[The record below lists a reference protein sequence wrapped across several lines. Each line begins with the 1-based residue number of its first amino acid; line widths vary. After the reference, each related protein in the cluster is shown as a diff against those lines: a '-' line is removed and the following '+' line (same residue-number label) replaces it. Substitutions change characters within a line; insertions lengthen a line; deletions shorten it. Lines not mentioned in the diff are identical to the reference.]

1 MKQDR
6 VSLKNLAAQID
17 DPRMAALIDSPLRHR
32 IIIWLS
38 VAIVGGFVALA
49 AIAQL
54 EEITRGVGKVIPSSH
69 LQIVQNLEGGIIK
82 SIAIREGE
90 HVAQGQSLLE
100 IDDTRFRSD
109 LREQETQ
116 TLALQA
122 QVLRLKQEIKA
133 LEIDK
138 QEEQSWK
145 DSIRIIEQPV
155 IFPANLQEHAPD
167 VVQLE
172 TDGFHTRIAG
182 LRSILSVAATRI
194 EQQEQELV
202 EINNRMR
209 RAGQS
214 YALVQQE
221 INMTAPLAKD
231 GIVPPVELLKL
242 QRQAN
247 DLLAEKEAA
256 ELMLPKAQAA
266 LREAIAK
273 RRDDAQKWLTE
284 SQQKLSEIDAQ
295 FQRLSEAQVGMQ
307 DKVQRTQ
314 VVSPVA
320 GTVQK
325 IHINTVGGVVQP
337 GSPLVEIVPSDD
349 RLLIEARVLP
359 KDIAF
364 IRRGLKAIVRLSA
377 YDFAI
382 YGSLQ
387 GTVEY
392 ISADTVADEDG
403 NSFYVVRIRTVEN
416 TLHGRSDLQIVPGMQ
431 ATVDIITGQK
441 SLLTYLLKPILR
453 AREIALTE
461 K

>member
-1 MKQDR
+1 MKLNR
-6 VSLKNLAAQID
+6 VSLKDLAAQID

-32 IIIWLS
+32 LVIWLS
-38 VAIVGGFVALA
+38 AAVVVVFLIWA

-90 HVAQGQSLLE
+90 HVAQGQPLLE

-122 QVLRLKQEIKA
+122 QVLRLRQEIKA

-138 QEEQSWK
+138 REDIGWK
-145 DSIRIIEQPV
+145 DSIQIHDHPV
-155 IFPANLQEHAPD
+155 VFPSTLQEQDPD

-172 TDGFHTRIAG
+172 TDGFHARIAG
-182 LRSILSVAATRI
+182 LRSILSVGATRI

-221 INMTAPLAKD
+221 INMTAPLTKD

-256 ELMLPKAQAA
+256 ELMLPKARAA

-273 RRDDAQKWLTE
+273 RQDDAQKWLTE
-284 SQQKLSEIDAQ
+284 SQQKLSEMDAQ
-295 FQRLSEAQVGMQ
+295 YQRLSEAQVGMQ

-320 GTVQK
+320 GIVQK

-392 ISADTVADEDG
+392 ISADTVVDEEG

-416 TLHGRSDLQIVPGMQ
+416 TLNGRPDLQIVPGMQ

>member
-1 MKQDR
+1 MKQNR
-6 VSLKNLAAQID
+6 ASLKDLATQID

-38 VAIVGGFVALA
+38 VATVGVFVAWA

-138 QEEQSWK
+138 REELSWK
-145 DSIRIIEQPV
+145 ESIRINEQPV

-214 YALVQQE
+214 YSLVQQE

-242 QRQAN
+242 QRQGN

-307 DKVQRTQ
+307 DKVQR
-314 VVSPVA
+314 
-320 GTVQK
+320 
-325 IHINTVGGVVQP
+325 
-337 GSPLVEIVPSDD
+337 
-349 RLLIEARVLP
+349 
-359 KDIAF
+359 
-364 IRRGLKAIVRLSA
+364 
-377 YDFAI
+377 
-382 YGSLQ
+382 
-387 GTVEY
+387 
-392 ISADTVADEDG
+392 
-403 NSFYVVRIRTVEN
+403 
-416 TLHGRSDLQIVPGMQ
+416 
-431 ATVDIITGQK
+431 
-441 SLLTYLLKPILR
+441 
-453 AREIALTE
+453 
-461 K
+461 

>member
-1 MKQDR
+1 
-6 VSLKNLAAQID
+6 
-17 DPRMAALIDSPLRHR
+17 
-32 IIIWLS
+32 
-38 VAIVGGFVALA
+38 
-49 AIAQL
+49 
-54 EEITRGVGKVIPSSH
+54 
-69 LQIVQNLEGGIIK
+69 
-82 SIAIREGE
+82 
-90 HVAQGQSLLE
+90 
-100 IDDTRFRSD
+100 
-109 LREQETQ
+109 
-116 TLALQA
+116 
-122 QVLRLKQEIKA
+122 
-133 LEIDK
+133 
-138 QEEQSWK
+138 
-145 DSIRIIEQPV
+145 
-155 IFPANLQEHAPD
+155 
-167 VVQLE
+167 
-172 TDGFHTRIAG
+172 
-182 LRSILSVAATRI
+182 
-194 EQQEQELV
+194 
-202 EINNRMR
+202 
-209 RAGQS
+209 
-214 YALVQQE
+214 
-221 INMTAPLAKD
+221 
-231 GIVPPVELLKL
+231 
-242 QRQAN
+242 
-247 DLLAEKEAA
+247 
-256 ELMLPKAQAA
+256 
-266 LREAIAK
+266 
-273 RRDDAQKWLTE
+273 
-284 SQQKLSEIDAQ
+284 
-295 FQRLSEAQVGMQ
+295 VGMQ

>member
-1 MKQDR
+1 MKPNR
-6 VSLKNLAAQID
+6 VSLKDLAVQID

-32 IIIWLS
+32 LVIWLS
-38 VAIVGGFVALA
+38 AAVVVVFLVWA

-69 LQIVQNLEGGIIK
+69 LQVVQNLEGGIIK

-90 HVAQGQSLLE
+90 HVAQGQPLLE

-122 QVLRLKQEIKA
+122 QVLRLRQEIKA

-138 QEEQSWK
+138 REDIGWK
-145 DSIRIIEQPV
+145 DSIQIHDQPV
-155 IFPANLQEHAPD
+155 VFPSTLQEQDPD

-172 TDGFHTRIAG
+172 TDGFHARIAG
-182 LRSILSVAATRI
+182 LRSILSVGATRI

-221 INMTAPLAKD
+221 INMTAPLTKD

-256 ELMLPKAQAA
+256 ELMLPKARAA

-273 RRDDAQKWLTE
+273 RQDDAQKWLTE
-284 SQQKLSEIDAQ
+284 SQQKLSEMDAQ
-295 FQRLSEAQVGMQ
+295 YQRLSEAQVGMQ

-364 IRRGLKAIVRLSA
+364 IRRGLNAIVRLSA

-392 ISADTVADEDG
+392 ISADTVVDEEG

-416 TLHGRSDLQIVPGMQ
+416 TLNGRSDLQIVPGMQ